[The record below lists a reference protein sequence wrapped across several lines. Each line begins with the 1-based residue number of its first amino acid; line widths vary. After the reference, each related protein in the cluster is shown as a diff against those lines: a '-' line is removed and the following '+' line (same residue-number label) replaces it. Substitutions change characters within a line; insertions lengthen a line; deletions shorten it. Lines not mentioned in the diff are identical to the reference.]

1 MKNSFNYLEFILK
14 INKTLF
20 HHFFIK
26 LVSLGTLD
34 YLICLRGALLYSGF
48 SCVAKV
54 SLHMGSWQDSVLYL
68 IVKYMGEKFKL
79 GNGIMMKIIQIYK
92 LNKVMYIT

>member
-1 MKNSFNYLEFILK
+1 MHYFIL
-14 INKTLF
+14 
-20 HHFFIK
+20 
-26 LVSLGTLD
+26 VS
-34 YLICLRGALLYSGF
+34 
-48 SCVAKV
+48 VVWQNV

-68 IVKYMGEKFKL
+68 IVKYMYMGEKIKL

>member
-1 MKNSFNYLEFILK
+1 M
-14 INKTLF
+14 
-20 HHFFIK
+20 
-26 LVSLGTLD
+26 
-34 YLICLRGALLYSGF
+34 
-48 SCVAKV
+48 AKV

-68 IVKYMGEKFKL
+68 IVKYMGEKIKL